1 VDVNG
6 FYRGR
11 GGLKFLTVVA
21 VVWGA
26 FSGATYVMHRYA
38 ADWSL
43 IPVIVI
49 GAGIV
54 LAVLL
59 FKLIGPLS

>member
-1 VDVNG
+1 VNG

-11 GGLKFLTVVA
+11 GGLKLAFVVA
-21 VVWGA
+21 AVWGC
-26 FSGATYVMHRYA
+26 FSGATYLMHRYA
-38 ADWSL
+38 SNWTY
-43 IPVIVI
+43 IPAIVI